1 MSSFDSRAATWDS
14 PERADRAIAVASAIR
29 AAVPVNRAT
38 RALEFGAGTGLLGM
52 ALAPHVGSLV
62 LADAST
68 GMLEVAAGKLADA
81 GLDHVEVLRHR
92 LLVDPLPA
100 ERFDL
105 VCSLTALHHVLDTDS
120 ALSALRAILAPGGHL
135 AVADLDTEDGTFHS
149 DPAAPVLHGY
159 DRADLGSRA
168 VAAGFEP
175 PVFSTVWEIA
185 KNGRTYPLFLMVAR
199 RP

>member
-1 MSSFDSRAATWDS
+1 MSSFDSRAITWDN
-14 PERADRAIAVASAIR
+14 PERADRAVAVASAIR

-38 RALEFGAGTGLLGM
+38 RVLEFGAGTGLLGM

-62 LADAST
+62 VADAST

-81 GLDHVEVLRHR
+81 GVGHVELLRHR

-100 ERFDL
+100 GRFDL
-105 VCSLTALHHVLDTDS
+105 VCSLTALHHV
-120 ALSALRAILAPGGHL
+120 
-135 AVADLDTEDGTFHS
+135 LDTEDGTFHS